1 MIYTITSILKSDH
14 GGRTKSL
21 LSRIKFLDEE
31 LNITSKILTTN
42 YNANYQEVYQKFLEE
57 GKVTANTEYENIYDW
72 LSGYKVLNTVKSKF
86 LKKEKINETPYEIKG
101 LTAKV
106 AKESN
111 IIRYY
116 DGKTYVLYRRFY
128 PNTKILEF
136 EDFMSPISKRKIER
150 WQYNKN
156 GILHRKIYYS
166 HTNFHRLV
174 EEYFDT
180 EGNIY
185 CKKLFENNDE
195 NKLIYIQ
202 TYKNNRPFMTF
213 SSEKKLFEYYF
224 EQRFKEKDIVFC
236 DARLLDAPLLK
247 QSKPTHNILVF
258 HSSHLNGK
266 NIKGSYKYALENY
279 DEVSKYIVLT
289 HQQKEDIQNVTSIDS
304 KKFAIIPH
312 FINNEHSLKENIHKE
327 DRFLFMGRLSPE
339 KQIDHIIKAYKQFL
353 NQDYNTELHIFGQD
367 EQNQKE
373 ILEQLIKEYNL
384 SDKVKIKDHTSEP
397 LIEFQKSRASL
408 LTSKFKGFGLSVME
422 SIEMNCP
429 VISYDV
435 RYGPSEIIEHG
446 KNGYLVEENNITEFA
461 NYMKKIVDE
470 PLENVKTKP
479 ELTYGA
485 AIQNYKQLFEEIE
498 KYR

>member
-1 MIYTITSILKSDH
+1 
-14 GGRTKSL
+14 
-21 LSRIKFLDEE
+21 
-31 LNITSKILTTN
+31 
-42 YNANYQEVYQKFLEE
+42 
-57 GKVTANTEYENIYDW
+57 
-72 LSGYKVLNTVKSKF
+72 
-86 LKKEKINETPYEIKG
+86 
-101 LTAKV
+101 
-106 AKESN
+106 
-111 IIRYY
+111 
-116 DGKTYVLYRRFY
+116 
-128 PNTKILEF
+128 
-136 EDFMSPISKRKIER
+136 
-150 WQYNKN
+150 
-156 GILHRKIYYS
+156 
-166 HTNFHRLV
+166 
-174 EEYFDT
+174 
-180 EGNIY
+180 
-185 CKKLFENNDE
+185 
-195 NKLIYIQ
+195 
-202 TYKNNRPFMTF
+202 MTF

-408 LTSKFKGFGLSVME
+408 LTSKFEGFGLSVME